1 MKGKSHELAMLKFK
15 NKAYHCKKV
24 SLKINKIHQ
33 LVLQRLKC
41 FQLNKLRITIKTFP
55 YFKRNV
61 TKIKKSLLSS
71 SNWRYV
77 MINYIQIR
85 HLIWSQYSANRIA
98 YWLINKQMIIKVI
111 TQYLIKPVQRWQGS
125 TRINE

>member
-1 MKGKSHELAMLKFK
+1 MRLAMLKFK
-15 NKAYHCKKV
+15 NKTYYCEKV

-33 LVLQRLKC
+33 LVLQRLKS

-61 TKIKKSLLSS
+61 TKIRKSLLSS
-71 SNWRYV
+71 SNGRYV

-85 HLIWSQYSANRIA
+85 HLI
-98 YWLINKQMIIKVI
+98 
-111 TQYLIKPVQRWQGS
+111 
-125 TRINE
+125 